1 MIHSNKL
8 LTEFELQ
15 AIQQSV
21 SADAAADAKG
31 ADTIIGYALCNPVK
45 PDELLDEIV
54 SPKKFDPVRVNV
66 SFDGTAPNETA
77 SPKCDPVRLNV
88 SSDGTVPIFDYVL
101 SDDVVSPA
109 TVLTTSPA
117 VGAVNVAAREFDSV
131 LSCARH
137 CFSKAT
143 PEMARMFE
151 QVITFLQDFDTTC
164 FSSRTPVSRVAETK
178 TVKNLIHLANQCI
191 SEILM
196 TMELDMLECNCLVYA
211 AAKAV
216 VYIAKGNSSN
226 SFGGHNSGEH
236 WKERLTSRISKL
248 RKDLSQLVAI
258 NSCTTLTPRLFAIK
272 KRLYK
277 AYKSNSVHSFLIATE
292 TLKQKIT
299 CSAVRLKK
307 YKEKVTRFRQNTL
320 FRSNQRKFYRQLKQC
335 SDDIIGQP
343 SLPDLT
349 SF

>member
-1 MIHSNKL
+1 MDEAGFLPYSGESLATGLSDAVRPLLQPAQGRRKWTREENTELTARAVIHSNKL

-151 QVITFLQDFDTTC
+151 QDPCVQ
-164 FSSRTPVSRVAETK
+164 
-178 TVKNLIHLANQCI
+178 
-191 SEILM
+191 
-196 TMELDMLECNCLVYA
+196 
-211 AAKAV
+211 
-216 VYIAKGNSSN
+216 
-226 SFGGHNSGEH
+226 
-236 WKERLTSRISKL
+236 
-248 RKDLSQLVAI
+248 
-258 NSCTTLTPRLFAIK
+258 SC
-272 KRLYK
+272 
-277 AYKSNSVHSFLIATE
+277 
-292 TLKQKIT
+292 
-299 CSAVRLKK
+299 
-307 YKEKVTRFRQNTL
+307 
-320 FRSNQRKFYRQLKQC
+320 
-335 SDDIIGQP
+335 
-343 SLPDLT
+343 
-349 SF
+349 